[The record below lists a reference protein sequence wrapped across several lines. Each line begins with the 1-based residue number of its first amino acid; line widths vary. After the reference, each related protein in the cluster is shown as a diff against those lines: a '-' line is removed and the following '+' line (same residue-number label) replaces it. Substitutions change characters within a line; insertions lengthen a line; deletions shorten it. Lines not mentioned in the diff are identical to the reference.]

1 MCLILSHLYQCCLYY
16 TIWELKTKS
25 LASFLL
31 LWSPYTNKKHTGMYS
46 LSILRVASL
55 QTFHNTVRKG
65 GKILRKKKKTNT
77 KHILLWLLFSDIC
90 DKHSNM
96 HWYFPM
102 AKNIT
107 CQPCSILSLIVSGQ
121 EKGKQDLPGS
131 SPLYLT
137 VVPENEAF
145 CFQGCS
151 VAQGCLCSVTAWYF
165 KKFMWNSHCSKNF
178 MQG

>member
-65 GKILRKKKKTNT
+65 GKILRKKKNQHQAHTALAIIFRHLWQTFKYALIFSNGKKHYLPALLHFKPNRIWARERKTGSAWFQSSLSYCGPR
-77 KHILLWLLFSDIC
+77 KRGILLSGVQCCTGLLVLC
-90 DKHSNM
+90 N
-96 HWYFPM
+96 
-102 AKNIT
+102 
-107 CQPCSILSLIVSGQ
+107 CLV
-121 EKGKQDLPGS
+121 
-131 SPLYLT
+131 
-137 VVPENEAF
+137 
-145 CFQGCS
+145 FQKIY
-151 VAQGCLCSVTAWYF
+151 V
-165 KKFMWNSHCSKNF
+165 K
-178 MQG
+178 